1 MSKEKASPE
10 DILAAAQQVFSMED
24 LQQMVK
30 PQLSLLMDM
39 IAKRLDKDK
48 PAPTLAELQ
57 GIKELATEHLWNPA
71 FSDLYRDQNSDPS
84 KEKVDDLK

>member
-48 PAPTLAELQ
+48 PAPTVAELQ
-57 GIKELATEHLWNPA
+57 GIKELSEHLWPPA
-71 FSDLYRDQNSDPS
+71 INDIYRAQAEVLA
-84 KEKVDDLK
+84 KK